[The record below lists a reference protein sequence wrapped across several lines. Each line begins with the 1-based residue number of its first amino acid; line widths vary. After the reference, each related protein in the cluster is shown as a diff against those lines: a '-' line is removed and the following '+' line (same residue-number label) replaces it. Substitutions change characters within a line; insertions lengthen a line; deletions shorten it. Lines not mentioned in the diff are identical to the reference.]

1 MYVPRIAIFWGQYRR
16 PLVALAVTA
25 LVVVLGW
32 VAGLEGRL
40 VAALAFLVG
49 LLTSAFAGLGAL
61 IGLVPWL
68 GPIILKVL
76 SVPFLWLMNGAGYFT
91 ALLLMKQ
98 GHTRSVVDS
107 RVLTYVLLIGV
118 VIGYI
123 IGKLV

>member
-1 MYVPRIAIFWGQYRR
+1 MYIPRIAVFWAQYRR
-16 PLVALAVTA
+16 ALIALAVTA

-32 VAGLEGRL
+32 LAGLEGRL
-40 VAALAFLVG
+40 VAALATLVG
-49 LLTSAFAGLGAL
+49 LLTSAFAGLAAL
-61 IGLVPWL
+61 IGLVPWV
-68 GPIILKVL
+68 GPIVLKVL

-107 RVLTYVLLIGV
+107 RVMTYVLLIGV